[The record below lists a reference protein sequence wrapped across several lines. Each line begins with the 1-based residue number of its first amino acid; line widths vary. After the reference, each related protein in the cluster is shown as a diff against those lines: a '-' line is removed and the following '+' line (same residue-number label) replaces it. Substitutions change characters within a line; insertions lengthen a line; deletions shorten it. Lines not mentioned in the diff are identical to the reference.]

1 MLFSLKKM
9 RPAIAMIELIFS
21 MVIIA
26 IAMMSAPMLI
36 STATKSSLVTMQQE
50 SIAAAVSQMNMILSS
65 QWDHFDTNESVGT
78 PILTTASAVLTAC
91 TGGENFPIGVT
102 ADGVGGGRY
111 CIKPDSFI
119 TVATQSSDIL
129 AAEHDAG
136 EVFGFNDIDDYN
148 GEVFNITV
156 YNAEN
161 YTTAVGDYIDKDIT
175 ITSSVSYIDDNPR
188 DNGNLVEAFAQTTNF
203 SNPFRNNIGTTSN
216 IKMLS
221 VQLASSNIANEVGS
235 KQINLSAFMCN
246 IGSANNIL
254 SNEGSL

>member
-1 MLFSLKKM
+1 
-9 RPAIAMIELIFS
+9 

-36 STATKSSLVTMQQE
+36 STASKSSSVAMQQE

-65 QWDHFDTNESVGT
+65 QWDHFDTNQTVGQ
-78 PILTTASAVLTAC
+78 PVLTTASTVLTAC
-91 TGGENFPIGVT
+91 TSGEKYPIGVT
-102 ADGVGGGRY
+102 AVGVGGGRY
-111 CIKPDSFI
+111 CINPDSVI
-119 TVATQSSDIL
+119 TDSRKASTKL
-129 AAEHDAG
+129 AADNDSG

-148 GEVFNITV
+148 GESFTITV

-161 YTTAVGDYIDKDIT
+161 YSTAEGDYIDKDIN
-175 ITSSVSYIDDNPR
+175 ITSMIAYIDDSPR
-188 DNGNLVEAFAQTTNF
+188 DKSNNTEDFKETTNF
-203 SNPFRNNIGTTSN
+203 SNPFRNKMNENNETRN
-216 IKMLS
+216 IKMIS
-221 VQLASSNIANEVGS
+221 IQLVSSNIANEVGA